1 MANFD
6 LQNALSVTYKN
17 ASDKDK
23 LQVIYGVM
31 LKILMR
37 EADYA
42 SLINTNYSQNPV
54 KGGSVHVDRMA
65 FATVRDYLTAHAAG
79 KGDAPQN
86 NGVDVLVNNDKEI
99 VTEVAKKDVHLWR
112 DGGIVNLLAN
122 TYTNRVSALKIYLDR
137 TYCNA
142 LQLAAT
148 VVNVSAGST
157 TIDKLLILIQT
168 AETTQSE
175 NIDGID
181 RADLVLTLGG
191 KWYDEVEKYMVTLPN
206 PSGNSSKSLH
216 GVEVR
221 RAARQSVDAVVQAR
235 GSMAMPMVLDEYT
248 AGKPDYKNAVVKEMY
263 FSYGVKPVMPEAIYK
278 AALDS
283 DISI

>member
-23 LQVIYGVM
+23 LQVVFGVM
-31 LKILMR
+31 LKNLMR
-37 EADYA
+37 AADYSA
-42 SLINTNYSQNPV
+42 LVNRNYSQNPV

-65 FATVRDYLTAHAAG
+65 FATVRDYLTAHGNG

-86 NGVDVLVNNDKEI
+86 NGIDILVNQDKEI

-112 DGGIVNLLAN
+112 DGGVVNLLAN
-122 TYTNRVSALKIYLDR
+122 TYDNMVAALRMFLDR
-137 TYCNA
+137 VYFNYAQTV
-142 LQLAAT
+142 AT
-148 VVNVSAGST
+148 TVNVSAGST
-157 TIDKLLILIQT
+157 TIDKLLILIQK

-181 RADLVLTLGG
+181 RNDLVLTLGG

-206 PSGNSSKSLH
+206 PDGNSSKSLH

-221 RAARQSVDAVVQAR
+221 RAARQTVDAIVQAR
-235 GSMAMPMVLDEYT
+235 GSIGMPMVIDEYT
-248 AGKPDYKNAVVKEMY
+248 AGKPDYKNAVVQELY
-263 FSYGVKPVMPEAIYK
+263 FSYGIGAVMPEAIYK